1 MKVAALT
8 LALASTALG
17 QSLQQVLANNTQ
29 LSQLANL
36 AGPFLNSLPT
46 TGAITVLAPN
56 NAAVGAF
63 LSSPGANSTS
73 QDVISALLSY
83 HVLQGNY
90 TTIPNVS
97 FIPTN
102 LQPGAF
108 AGVTGGQRVHAVPN
122 NGSFSLFS
130 GLLQNSTVNGSAI
143 PFNNGVVHVL
153 NQFLTIPQNITTTG
167 VALNLTSAVGAI
179 GQLGLGQTLAG
190 QSDLT
195 YFIPNNAAFERI
207 GGNLANL
214 SSADLTQILQYHVVA
229 AGQPLYSTNLMNGSS
244 VRSLQGGNLTA
255 RIVGSDVFINNARVL
270 TANVLVANGVVHVI
284 DRVLNPSNSTISPNT
299 ATTAEAFPSATSASN
314 VPFTS
319 GVPTPT
325 STIATQSAPG
335 PQGSQ
340 SSAAGSS
347 SSSGAA
353 WQPAATGAMGMG
365 ALFGGA
371 ALVMNM

>member
-1 MKVAALT
+1 
-8 LALASTALG
+8 
-17 QSLQQVLANNTQ
+17 
-29 LSQLANL
+29 
-36 AGPFLNSLPT
+36 
-46 TGAITVLAPN
+46 
-56 NAAVGAF
+56 
-63 LSSPGANSTS
+63 
-73 QDVISALLSY
+73 
-83 HVLQGNY
+83 
-90 TTIPNVS
+90 
-97 FIPTN
+97 
-102 LQPGAF
+102 
-108 AGVTGGQRVHAVPN
+108 
-122 NGSFSLFS
+122 
-130 GLLQNSTVNGSAI
+130 LLQNSTVNGSAI